1 MYKKV
6 LIISH
11 NPITTYHAMGKTFLT
26 MFSSFKEEEL
36 CQLYI
41 YPTIP
46 DIKKCS
52 SYYRITDKDI
62 LKSYFKFKVGGG
74 EIDKS
79 HISESNNSMFEIAED
94 EQLYRNPKNKKPI
107 MLLARDLMWLFSGW
121 FNKELKDWLTREKP
135 TCIFVAPGKS
145 KFLYNIALKIS
156 KYLDIPIVT
165 YICDE
170 YYFVKTPKAL
180 SGKIQVKL
188 LQKKIEKLMLKTSHI
203 ITICNSLKDLYSNRF
218 NIPATTVMTG
228 SNTQIYE
235 KVKSNK
241 SRKVITYMGNIGY
254 NRFLSLKDIGLAIDK
269 FNSNYNTDIKLDIYT
284 PTTNPDILSHFDGI
298 NSINLKGFV
307 TGEEFIKTFNSAKL
321 LLHTESFDKTNIEL
335 VKNSVSTKIADSLA
349 SGICL
354 LAYGPRE
361 VASMRHLIDNDC
373 ALIATNKDELEQML
387 YDAYFND
394 EKVYKCVE
402 NALIA
407 AKKYHSQKTNSEI
420 VYKIM
425 ENINETSSS

>member
-1 MYKKV
+1 MGKKV

-52 SYYRITDKDI
+52 SYFRITDKDV
-62 LKSYFKFKVGGG
+62 LKSYLRFKVKGKD
-74 EIDKS
+74 IDKNE
-79 HISESNNSMFEIAED
+79 INKSNNSMFEVSAD
-94 EQLYRNPKNKKPI
+94 EKIYRNPKNKKPL
-107 MLLARDLMWLFSGW
+107 MLLMRDLMWAFSGW
-121 FNKELKDWLTREKP
+121 FNSQLKAWLNREKP

-145 KFLYNIALKIS
+145 KFIYDIALKIS
-156 KYLDIPIVT
+156 EYLNIPICT

-170 YYFVKTPKAL
+170 YYFVEKPKAFL
-180 SGKIQVKL
+180 DKVQVHS
-188 LQKKIEKLMLKTSHI
+188 LQRKMEKLINKTSLI
-203 ITICNSLKDLYSNRF
+203 LTICDSLKELYYDRF
-218 NIPATTVMTG
+218 NVPATTVMTG
-228 SNTQIYE
+228 SSIDISD
-235 KVKSNK
+235 KVSKKDNRST
-241 SRKVITYMGNIGY
+241 ITYMGNIRY
-254 NRFLSLKDIGLAIDK
+254 NRFLSLRDIGLALNE
-269 FNSNYNTDIKLDIYT
+269 FNKKYNANMNLDIYT
-284 PTTNPDILSHFDGI
+284 SENNENILSNFKDI
-298 NSINLKGFV
+298 KSINVKGFV